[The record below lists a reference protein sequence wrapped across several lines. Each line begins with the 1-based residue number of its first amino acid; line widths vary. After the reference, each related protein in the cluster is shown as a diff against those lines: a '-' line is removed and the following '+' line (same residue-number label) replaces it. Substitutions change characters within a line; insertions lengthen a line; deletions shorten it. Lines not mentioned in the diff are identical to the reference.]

1 MRRDRYL
8 NGVLSVIAALLALN
22 LLVKFGDSNSPA
34 AAIAQQDGKPVLSPP
49 FNSGQE
55 RQEIYGAIE
64 RLGQKLDTLD
74 SALAARFE
82 KGLNVKVLS
91 MPPVV
96 ISGDK
101 KDDAKTGTNPDTKIE
116 VKRSN

>member
-8 NGVLSVIAALLALN
+8 NGVLTVIAALLATN

-34 AAIAQQDGKPVLSPP
+34 AAVAQQPVLSPP

-64 RLGQKLDTLD
+64 RLGQKLDAFEN
-74 SALAARFE
+74 SLAARLE

-101 KDDAKTGTNPDTKIE
+101 RDEKSSGPNSDTKIE